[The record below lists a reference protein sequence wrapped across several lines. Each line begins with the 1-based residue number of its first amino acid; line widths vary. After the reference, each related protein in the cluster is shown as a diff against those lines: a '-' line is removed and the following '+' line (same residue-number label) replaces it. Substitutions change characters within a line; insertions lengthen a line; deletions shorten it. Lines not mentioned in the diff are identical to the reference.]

1 MTTWTFKS
9 AKGRQWHSGAIAYS
23 LTAYVVGWWLL
34 FSSGWAG
41 FIPGALLLG
50 HGMIIA
56 AYMIHECAHNTVF
69 TVSRHNNELASW
81 LGWICGSCYG
91 TVEDIRTK
99 HFRHHVENDDVVWF
113 DYEGFFKKHPLVY
126 RITIFLE
133 WCFIPAHCIL
143 MHTIMVFTAFIIP
156 QRRNQLPRNVG
167 VILVRFS
174 LLAALAVSAPVA
186 LVGYLFAYMLMII
199 VLRFVDGLEHDYPY
213 RTNLYTDEVSEH
225 KGDLEWEQEH
235 TFSPILSW
243 RYEWVNWLILN
254 FGYHNAHHAKPTTPW
269 FDLPS
274 LHRELFGEDPDTVI
288 RLWPQLV
295 MYVRY
300 RRYRIFHNAPG
311 LEPAS
316 GKDFLRAAQSAQL
329 TGGNA
334 ASFLTSF

>member
-1 MTTWTFKS
+1 MTSWTFKT
-9 AKGRQWHSGAIAYS
+9 AKGRLWHSGAIGYS
-23 LTAYVVGWWLL
+23 VVVYAVGWWLL
-34 FSSGWAG
+34 LTANWITFL
-41 FIPGALLLG
+41 PGVILLG
-50 HGMIIA
+50 HAMIIA
-56 AYMIHECAHNTVF
+56 AYLIHECAHNTVF
-69 TVSRHNNELASW
+69 TVNRHNMQLGSL

-113 DYEGFFKKHPLVY
+113 DYEAFFKRHPLVY
-126 RITIFLE
+126 RVTIFLE
-133 WCFIPAHCIL
+133 WCYIPAHCIL
-143 MHTIMVFTAFIIP
+143 MHAIMVFTGFIIP
-156 QRRNQLPRNVG
+156 ERRNQLPRNVT
-167 VILVRFS
+167 VILIRGG
-174 LLAALAVSAPVA
+174 LLLTLALLNPLAFM
-186 LVGYLFAYMLMII
+186 GYLIAYMLMII

-213 RTNLYTDEVSEH
+213 RTNLFTDEVSEN
-225 KGDLEWEQEH
+225 KGDLVWEQEH

-269 FDLPS
+269 FDLPT
-274 LHRELFGEDPDTVI
+274 LHRERFGENPDTVI

-295 MYVRY
+295 MYHRY
-300 RRYRIFHNAPG
+300 RRYRIFHDAPG
-311 LEPAS
+311 LKEVS